1 MVAAHNYVDRCMQ
14 LNACDLGSAKLSER
28 EKAHLE
34 YFANNVVDGN
44 TALLLTGSADK
55 QTGTARGNQK
65 LSEQRVETVKNLLVN
80 KFGANA
86 SNIETVANG
95 DTKNVFDTPAKNR
108 CVVIEVK

>member
-1 MVAAHNYVDRCMQ
+1 
-14 LNACDLGSAKLSER
+14 
-28 EKAHLE
+28 
-34 YFANNVVDGN
+34 
-44 TALLLTGSADK
+44 
-55 QTGTARGNQK
+55 
-65 LSEQRVETVKNLLVN
+65 VN